1 MKSVQ
6 NYRTTILTA
15 ILILFTNNFTVL
27 GQINGKIDGEI
38 SESGIFIKDITLSYS
53 PENTDIDIYS
63 LNLEKFQFGFSDLK
77 VKNRK
82 DNNNSQSQLEFTGP
96 ELLLK
101 NLTLHADL
109 FKSDWITEEKL
120 KRMYKRES
128 LPKKAIEELNNA
140 IELYNTDQDIFP
152 KNTDDLIIKN
162 YIDITKSPFNNSS
175 WIYVLDLPNTIT
187 AKPSHTNPI
196 PNTNSIVY
204 DFNSKEFKIDQR
216 IDSLKSVPLLQW
228 IYTFEIKEI
237 NATSSTSLD
246 IQFNNSNSN
255 FSMVMESGKFKINHI
270 KFTANPE
277 RQLNNKSII
286 SLPELLI
293 ESKNL
298 IIDGHYDSLFTFHKG
313 EGQFRIRNFSLKIP
327 DGLGKE
333 PEIESLLSQIGV
345 WNNSINIRLIDI
357 NIQMI
362 NQFTGNIS
370 LVFNTPFI
378 KASIQGDISFRQQ
391 SNQIPEFRFHNTELI
406 AHPIALGLK
415 KWIRDW
421 EKRERKTLT
430 RKGPA
435 IIIKFNGP
443 INSFNPQSLKDIA
456 IF

>member
-1 MKSVQ
+1 M
-6 NYRTTILTA
+6 
-15 ILILFTNNFTVL
+15 
-27 GQINGKIDGEI
+27 
-38 SESGIFIKDITLSYS
+38 
-53 PENTDIDIYS
+53 
-63 LNLEKFQFGFSDLK
+63 
-77 VKNRK
+77 
-82 DNNNSQSQLEFTGP
+82 
-96 ELLLK
+96 
-101 NLTLHADL
+101 
-109 FKSDWITEEKL
+109 
-120 KRMYKRES
+120 
-128 LPKKAIEELNNA
+128 
-140 IELYNTDQDIFP
+140 
-152 KNTDDLIIKN
+152 
-162 YIDITKSPFNNSS
+162 
-175 WIYVLDLPNTIT
+175 
-187 AKPSHTNPI
+187 
-196 PNTNSIVY
+196 
-204 DFNSKEFKIDQR
+204 
-216 IDSLKSVPLLQW
+216 QW

-237 NATSSTSLD
+237 NATSSTRLD

-255 FSMVMESGKFKINHI
+255 FSMVMESGKFKMNHI

-277 RQLNNKSII
+277 GQLNNKSII

-298 IIDGHYDSLFTFHKG
+298 IIDGDYDSLFTFHKG

-333 PEIESLLSQIGV
+333 PEIENLLSQIGV
-345 WNNSINIRLIDI
+345 WNNYINIRLIDI

-391 SNQIPEFRFHNTELI
+391 GNQVPEFRFHNAELI